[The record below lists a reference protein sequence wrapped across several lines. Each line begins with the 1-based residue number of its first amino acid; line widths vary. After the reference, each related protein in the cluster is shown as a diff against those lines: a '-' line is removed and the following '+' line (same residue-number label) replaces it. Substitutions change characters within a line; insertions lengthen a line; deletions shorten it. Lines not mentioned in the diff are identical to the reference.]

1 MRTIET
7 TLDAQGLRLAVVVS
21 RFTQP
26 ISRRLLDGCIARFEE
41 LGSSDVD
48 VMWVPGAFEIPL
60 AALQAAESGRYA
72 AIVALGAVVRG
83 QTAHFDYVC
92 RGVTD
97 GCQGVALEV
106 GVPVAFGVLTVDSV
120 EQALARAA
128 LPGEDGV
135 NKGAEAAATA
145 VEMSRLLEALA
156 VEE

>member
-1 MRTIET
+1 VRTIET
-7 TLDAQGLRLAVVVS
+7 TLDAQGLRFAVVVS

-41 LGSSDVD
+41 LGSSDVN

-72 AIVALGAVVRG
+72 AIVALGAVIRG
-83 QTAHFDYVC
+83 ETAHFEYVC

-106 GVPVAFGVLTVDSV
+106 GVPVAFGVLTVDRV

-145 VEMSRLLEALA
+145 VEMARLLEALA

>member
-21 RFTQP
+21 RFNHP
-26 ISRRLLDGCIARFEE
+26 ISRRLLEGCTAHLEE
-41 LGSSDVD
+41 LGCSDVD
-48 VMWVPGAFEIPL
+48 VLWVPGALEIPL

-72 AIVALGAVVRG
+72 AVVALGAVIRG
-83 QTAHFDYVC
+83 DTAHFEYVC

-106 GVPVAFGVLTVDSV
+106 GLPVAFGVLTVDTV

-145 VEMSRLLEALA
+145 VEMARLLEALVA
-156 VEE
+156 EE